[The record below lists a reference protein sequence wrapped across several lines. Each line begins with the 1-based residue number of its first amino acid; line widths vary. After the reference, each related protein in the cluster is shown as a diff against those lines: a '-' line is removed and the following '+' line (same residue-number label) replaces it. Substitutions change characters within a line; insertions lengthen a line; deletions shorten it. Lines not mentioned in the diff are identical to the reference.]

1 MFMSRIR
8 SPQEA
13 EKYTKSI
20 QRLLVDDFRM
30 VEKLLPLC
38 ANLESLVLLI
48 DPSHASFLY
57 PAALL
62 FTNLRRLS
70 ILWEMLP
77 SEHRSFHH
85 PIFHGLTHLEIDPGD
100 LSFWGLFQLNNLWD
114 GLFQLNNLVH
124 LRLNISHLRDI
135 DDILYRDLFERVF
148 ITILS
153 RLPTSTRY
161 FTCVFGADQRE
172 IIDRRV
178 RPGFFT
184 NIQNGR
190 FDPRFNLAWSPPI
203 PQTYATWI
211 AEKKTLRFKR
221 DRRDVEDAVDS
232 WIHLPHHYHDFWRR
246 SEDEID
252 ERRRLL

>member
-38 ANLESLVLLI
+38 TNLESLALLI
-48 DPSHASFLY
+48 DPSHASFLEPTLY
-57 PAALL
+57 PAALP

-70 ILWEMLP
+70 ILWKMLP

-100 LSFWGLFQLNNLWD
+100 LSFWGLFQLNNL
-114 GLFQLNNLVH
+114 VH

-135 DDILYRDLFERVF
+135 GDILYRDLFGRVF
-148 ITILS
+148 GTILS